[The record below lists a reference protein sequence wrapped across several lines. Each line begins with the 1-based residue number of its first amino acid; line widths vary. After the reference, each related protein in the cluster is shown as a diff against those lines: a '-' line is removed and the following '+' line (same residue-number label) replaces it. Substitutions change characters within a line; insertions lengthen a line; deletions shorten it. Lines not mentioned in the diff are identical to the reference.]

1 MEEEVLTRGWQFNSG
16 GRNGEGDK
24 WKDGEGDDDLREMM
38 GEGDKEWN
46 GEGEKEQ
53 NKEGEGKGKV
63 INERMKKGMT
73 K

>member
-1 MEEEVLTRGWQFNSG
+1 MR
-16 GRNGEGDK
+16 
-24 WKDGEGDDDLREMM
+24 
-38 GEGDKEWN
+38 GEGDKERN
-46 GEGEKEQ
+46 GEEEQ